1 MKKILLLR
9 LFALLSLLLVSA
21 CAEHEVRKE
30 YLQSREVAPMQLP
43 ANIDPRLL
51 PRKAPAHG
59 LTETELQAL
68 DPDALI
74 KPPEIVDVAVKS
86 SASKEDS
93 SRLPLT
99 LKRDDAGV
107 SYLLVEAEYDVVWRE
122 IRLSLVATGFTLTD
136 KNRSDGLFYI
146 RYRDPDDEREEYVI
160 QLIRAAG
167 GSRVLIR
174 SVEGNILATE
184 AATRILSLLKANL

>member
-1 MKKILLLR
+1 MKKTLLLR
-9 LFALLSLLLVSA
+9 LLALLSLLLVSA

-30 YLQSREVAPMQLP
+30 YLQSREVAPIQLP

-51 PRKAPAHG
+51 PRKGPVHG
-59 LTETELQAL
+59 LTEAELQAL

-74 KPPEIVDVAVKS
+74 KPPRIIDETGKS
-86 SASKEDS
+86 SASKEAS

-160 QLIRAAG
+160 QLIRTAG